1 MKKVCFIVTD
11 AVSFN
16 VLYRGQFEFFKDSGA
31 FSMTFIAGG
40 SRDEISKFNDR
51 DLGQLVDV
59 GFVRNPSLFQD
70 VLSLLLLLKFLIFNR
85 FDLIVYSTPKAL
97 LLGSLA
103 SFLSFHR
110 KRIALIHG
118 RVYENYTGFK
128 RKFFEFLDKVSLG
141 LSCKALFVS
150 ESLRQCYIDGRLV
163 SLNKSMLLGL
173 GSCNGVDTQV
183 FKPVSAGRNVF
194 TVLVVGRVC
203 KDKGFY
209 DLIELLKIIH
219 PTGIEFKIVGAV
231 EGEDIQ
237 AVLNEVLQAYPF
249 VSHYAGT
256 DSVAQFFQQA
266 DLHLFLTHREGFGN
280 VAIEAASCGVPTF
293 AYQVVGVKDS
303 VAEGISGKHFSFGDI
318 RSVADAIN
326 ASVVSPDFH
335 LSYPRAR
342 HWVVENFRQEKVWV
356 NYLEFYRSY

>member
-110 KRIALIHG
+110 KPCL
-118 RVYENYTGFK
+118 
-128 RKFFEFLDKVSLG
+128 
-141 LSCKALFVS
+141 
-150 ESLRQCYIDGRLV
+150 
-163 SLNKSMLLGL
+163 
-173 GSCNGVDTQV
+173 
-183 FKPVSAGRNVF
+183 
-194 TVLVVGRVC
+194 
-203 KDKGFY
+203 
-209 DLIELLKIIH
+209 
-219 PTGIEFKIVGAV
+219 
-231 EGEDIQ
+231 
-237 AVLNEVLQAYPF
+237 
-249 VSHYAGT
+249 
-256 DSVAQFFQQA
+256 
-266 DLHLFLTHREGFGN
+266 
-280 VAIEAASCGVPTF
+280 
-293 AYQVVGVKDS
+293 
-303 VAEGISGKHFSFGDI
+303 
-318 RSVADAIN
+318 
-326 ASVVSPDFH
+326 
-335 LSYPRAR
+335 
-342 HWVVENFRQEKVWV
+342 
-356 NYLEFYRSY
+356 